1 MSFIITLYTREGI
14 IMASDSR
21 LTLNS
26 EQLTPTGQKMILAA
40 GMSDSNN
47 KTFLAKGSIGIST
60 FGQADIN
67 GNPISGYIQNFIS
80 QHIEE
85 NTTISSFADDI
96 NEHFRS
102 FDPIPD
108 VGFHI
113 AGYEN
118 EDNILK
124 PKVYRVAPFHHQVQL
139 INPENNQGEIQGA
152 TWDGETD
159 ILVRLIQPVYL
170 RNAQGQYNPLPQNPI
185 PFQFFTLQD
194 AIDFAVF
201 AIQTTIDCV
210 RFFPR
215 PKTVG
220 GPIDV
225 LIITKEKSFW
235 VAKKDLKINSR

>member
-1 MSFIITLYTREGI
+1 
-14 IMASDSR
+14 MASDSR
-21 LTLNS
+21 LTLNA
-26 EQLTPTGQKMILAA
+26 EQISPTGQRLLLAA

-47 KTFLAKGSIGIST
+47 KTFLAKESIGIST

-67 GNPISGYIQNFIS
+67 GNPISGFIQNFIS
-80 QHIEE
+80 QHNEV
-85 NTTISSFADDI
+85 NTNISSFSNDI

-102 FDPIPD
+102 YNPIPD

-113 AGYEN
+113 AGYEL
-118 EDNILK
+118 EENILK
-124 PKVYRVAPFHHQVQL
+124 PKVFRVAPLHNLVQL
-139 INPENNQGEIQGA
+139 KNPENDQGEIQGA
-152 TWDGETD
+152 TWDGESD
-159 ILVRLIQPVYL
+159 ILVRLVQPVYL
-170 RNAQGQYNPLPQNPI
+170 KNAQGEFNPLPQNPI

-225 LIITKEKSFW
+225 LIITKGKSFW
-235 VAKKDLKINSR
+235 IAKKDLKINAR